1 MTASRGGF
9 LKSARH
15 IVVAAVLIGVSVWLA
30 HLHVVSQS
38 YFPVVRLA
46 SPDGLVYTAVQDAT
60 HERQACGAANDRF
73 LAPLRETCKDCK
85 IVLARCEREL
95 DGMELALS
103 EHRPVPLPVVS
114 GPGVRMSISGPGAPA
129 EASCEHIATQMVR
142 NGLRSA
148 ACVRPA

>member
-1 MTASRGGF
+1 MGASRGGF
-9 LKSARH
+9 LKSAKH
-15 IVVAAVLIGVSVWLA
+15 MVVAAVLIGASVWLA

-38 YFPVVRLA
+38 YYPVVRLA
-46 SPDGLVYTAVQDAT
+46 SPDGLVYTAVQDAK

-95 DGMELALS
+95 EGLERALS
-103 EHRPVPLPVVS
+103 EHRAVPRPVVS
-114 GPGVRMSISGPGAPA
+114 GPGVRMSIAGPVAPA
-129 EASCEHIATQMVR
+129 KASCEQIATQMVR
-142 NGLRSA
+142 NGLRAA